1 MVSVVGLV
9 LDTFRAHSSNTCSSS
24 MASSSWSYRRPAALK
39 CAHPVNAR
47 SMPAISPLVDVSNGI
62 TVRSVLCIR
71 QRRGVHAWDDWD
83 HSSLGWWGIVIGSC
97 VVATRASQFYT
108 AEFSIRQN
116 VRGYMLPTW
125 WSYMLHK
132 YGAYSGPF
140 RLPAVGCTAVMEAP
154 IDWGS
159 MEALPA
165 TSERCESLV
174 TSQPDRQVAR
184 PFRNARF

>member
-1 MVSVVGLV
+1 M
-9 LDTFRAHSSNTCSSS
+9 
-24 MASSSWSYRRPAALK
+24 
-39 CAHPVNAR
+39 
-47 SMPAISPLVDVSNGI
+47 
-62 TVRSVLCIR
+62 
-71 QRRGVHAWDDWD
+71 
-83 HSSLGWWGIVIGSC
+83 
-97 VVATRASQFYT
+97 ATRASQFYT

-184 PFRNARF
+184 PFRNARFSDVECRYSVSCSNRSLDRPDHIHRRHRRVSRTRAGRPVPVFGMKASGGRTMTSMAMAMVLAAPLEAAVACTRKVNNVFLLV